1 MKKAYV
7 FLAEGFEEI
16 EALTPVDILRRGGV
30 DVTTLSVTGQRAV
43 TSSHQVTVLADA
55 LMEEADLES
64 ADLLVL
70 PGGMPG
76 SAHLN
81 AHEALREALIRH
93 AAAGKVIG
101 AICAAPMVLGSLGLL
116 RGRRATCSP
125 GFEEWLEGATCTG
138 ELVTTDGPFITGK
151 GPGAAMP
158 FAYTLLSLFVP
169 EEEVRTLQGK
179 MQFLQLIGRE

>member
-30 DVTTLSVTGQRAV
+30 DVTTLSVTGERCV

-81 AHEALREALIRH
+81 AHEALRGALTRH

-101 AICAAPMVLGSLGLL
+101 AICAAPMVLGSL
-116 RGRRATCSP
+116 
-125 GFEEWLEGATCTG
+125 
-138 ELVTTDGPFITGK
+138 
-151 GPGAAMP
+151 
-158 FAYTLLSLFVP
+158 
-169 EEEVRTLQGK
+169 
-179 MQFLQLIGRE
+179 